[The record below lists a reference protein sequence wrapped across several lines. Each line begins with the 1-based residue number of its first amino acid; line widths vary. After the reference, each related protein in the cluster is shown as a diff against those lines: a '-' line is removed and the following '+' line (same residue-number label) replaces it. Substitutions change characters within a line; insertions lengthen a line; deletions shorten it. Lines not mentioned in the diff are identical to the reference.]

1 MARILAVGIATLDII
16 CVLDT
21 YPREDAKQR
30 AIDRQITRG
39 GNAANTLC
47 VLSQLRHD
55 CRWAGTLASDSA
67 AADVLAD
74 LEYHGINTSAC
85 RKYPSGSTPT
95 SYVWRS
101 RDTGSRTIVHHRDLP
116 EYDSADFTRIAL
128 SSIDWLHFEGRNI
141 EETARM
147 MAHATAMRPEL
158 PRSLE
163 VEKYRPGIESLF
175 GEANVLIFS
184 RDYAGHAGFTSPETL
199 VDAMTVRFPE
209 AAVICTWGDRG
220 AWGCA
225 PNERPFHIPAFPP
238 ERIVDT
244 LGAGDTFNAGLI
256 DALIG
261 GRTLEDAVTQACRL
275 AGRKCGQEG
284 FRLT

>member
-1 MARILAVGIATLDII
+1 MARILAVGIATLDIV
-16 CVLDT
+16 CQLDT
-21 YPREDAKQR
+21 YPPEDAKLR
-30 AIDRQITRG
+30 ANDRRITRG

-47 VLSQLRHD
+47 VLGQLGHD
-55 CRWAGTLASDSA
+55 CCWAGTVASDPA

-74 LEYHGINTSAC
+74 LEYHGIDTSAC
-85 RKYPSGSTPT
+85 RKYPLGCTPT
-95 SYVWRS
+95 SYVWRCL
-101 RDTGSRTIVHHRDLP
+101 DTGSRTIVHYRDLP
-116 EYDSADFTRIAL
+116 EYDSADFERIPLAGF
-128 SSIDWLHFEGRNI
+128 DWLHFEGRNV

-147 MAHATAMRPEL
+147 MAHAAATRPDL

-163 VEKYRPGIESLF
+163 VEKYRPGIEALF
-175 GEANVLIFS
+175 EEATVLVFS
-184 RDYAGHAGFTSPETL
+184 RDYAGHAGFSSPEAL
-199 VDAMTVRFPE
+199 V
-209 AAVICTWGDRG
+209 AAFGTRCPGASVVCTWGDQG

-225 PNERPFHIPAFPP
+225 FGERPFHIPAFTP

-256 DALIG
+256 DGLVG
-261 GRTLEDAVTQACRL
+261 GRTLTDAVTQACRL